1 MATDIN
7 QLMFNELQAQRNSA
21 LDALVQVG
29 AQLTQANEE
38 KAAALERAQVAEK
51 ELEKATTKRIND
63 QPKATTKKT
72 KA

>member
-7 QLMFNELQAQRNSA
+7 QLMFNEAIAQRTNA

-29 AQLTQANEE
+29 AQLAKAKEE
-38 KAAALERAQVAEK
+38 TAAALERAQIAEK
-51 ELEKATTKRIND
+51 ELEELRAAKPTKTT
-63 QPKATTKKT
+63 AKT